1 MNKKILNRAVVLTF
15 GATMLFSCGGE
26 EAKEEGAETNVS
38 VGKEE
43 EPKVETDTEEGAH
56 VVEHRLPTPN
66 QFFEFVKKVGGES
79 REDLL
84 NPIENMPSYHTEEK
98 KALNFG
104 VYFAD
109 LAYMNNFE
117 INANSYSYLKGLSGL
132 AENLNISK
140 IFNEELVAGMQA
152 NSENADSLQIYSS
165 KTYQSAY
172 SYLEDNNKRD
182 VLSYMLAGGWVESMH
197 IAIGIAGEYSEE
209 NQMIQQIAD
218 QNVVLES
225 IYEHMLISSQEN
237 ESLVEMAMKLEEL
250 KGIFDANKSAEKTK
264 ATTGDNGKV
273 TFGGGSDV
281 ILDKAAFGTIVE
293 KIAEIR
299 SEIIT
304 NE

>member
-1 MNKKILNRAVVLTF
+1 MNRKILNRAVVFTF
-15 GATMLFSCGGE
+15 GATMLFSCGGD
-26 EAKEEGAETNVS
+26 EAKEEDAGTNVS
-38 VGKEE
+38 VGKDEKPE
-43 EPKVETDTEEGAH
+43 DKSDEVKVH
-56 VVEHRLPTPN
+56 KVEHRLPTPN
-66 QFFEFVKKVGGES
+66 QFFEFVKRVGGES

-84 NPIENMPSYHTEEK
+84 NPIEKMPSYHTEVK

-152 NSENADSLQIYSS
+152 NSENADSMQIYST

-172 SYLEDNNKRD
+172 TYLEDNNKRG
-182 VLSYMLAGGWVESMH
+182 VLSYMLAGGWVESMY
-197 IAIGIAGEYSEE
+197 IAIGIAGEYSEDNE
-209 NQMIQQIAD
+209 MIQQIAD

-225 IYEHMLISSQEN
+225 IYEHMLESSQEDP
-237 ESLVEMAMKLEEL
+237 EIMEMAMKLEEL

-264 ATTGDNGKV
+264 ATKTENGKV

-281 ILDKAAFGTIVE
+281 VLDKEAFGTIVE